1 MAVSLRAL
9 IALAAIST
17 ACAPAAEREPTTEE
31 EKTLYSLGF
40 TMSRSL
46 AGFGLSESELQV
58 LKRGLS
64 DGVLDREPL
73 VRTEAYAAD
82 IQRLQRA
89 RATSTAKAEDQL
101 AQAFI
106 EQAAAEPG
114 ARRTDSGLVIQEI
127 AAGSGEPPASTD
139 TVRVHYHGSLR
150 DGTVFD
156 SSVERGKP
164 AVFPLNRVI
173 PCWTEA
179 LQQMRAGGK
188 IKLTCPAAT
197 AYGDRGAPPK
207 IPPGAALSF
216 DVELIEIVSAS
227 PPKAGAQ

>member
-1 MAVSLRAL
+1 MAVSLRVLVAL
-9 IALAAIST
+9 TAIST
-17 ACAPAAEREPTTEE
+17 ACAPAAEPEPTSEE
-31 EKTLYSLGF
+31 DKTLYALGF
-40 TMSRSL
+40 AMSRSL
-46 AGFGLSESELQV
+46 AGFGLSESEFQV
-58 LKRGLS
+58 VKRGLE

-73 VRTEAYAAD
+73 VRPEAYAAD

-89 RATSTAKAEDQL
+89 RATATAEAEDQL
-101 AQAFI
+101 AQAFL

-114 ARRTDSGLVIQEI
+114 AARTDSGLVIREVT
-127 AAGSGEPPASTD
+127 AGTGEQPARTD
-139 TVRVHYHGSLR
+139 TVRVHYHGTLR

-179 LQQMRAGGK
+179 LKQMRVGGK
-188 IKLTCPAAT
+188 IKLTCPPDT

-207 IPPGAALSF
+207 IGPGATLTF
-216 DVELIEIVSAS
+216 DVELLEIVEAS